1 VYSKNYCNSDD
12 IVIYINDDDRL
23 IGYNVLSLVNV
34 FFQRDEDLKLL
45 YSGSIFGQY
54 QSKLKKA

>member
-1 VYSKNYCNSDD
+1 
-12 IVIYINDDDRL
+12 VIYINDDDRL